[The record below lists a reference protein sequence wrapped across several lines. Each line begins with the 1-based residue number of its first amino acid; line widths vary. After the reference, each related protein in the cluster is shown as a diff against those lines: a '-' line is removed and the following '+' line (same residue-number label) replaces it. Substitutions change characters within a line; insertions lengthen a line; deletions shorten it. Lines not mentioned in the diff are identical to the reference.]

1 VELTS
6 EGYLSDPSKCISVKA
21 FGEHLNLTVEISNK
35 AKPLDAN
42 ALLQNERPNTKKKKK
57 KKNEAFG

>member
-1 VELTS
+1 MELTS

-42 ALLQNERPNTKKKKK
+42 ALLQNERPKLI
-57 KKNEAFG
+57 KKN